1 MTQATVNGAA
11 LATIR
16 IQQGKSQRALARELG
31 ISSGYL
37 SSIES
42 ELKIPSPAVAKRIA
56 DALGCPMAA
65 FYRIVVEVPARAI

>member
-37 SSIES
+37 CSIEK
-42 ELKIPSPAVAKRIA
+42 EIKIPSPAMAKRLA

-65 FYRIVVEVPARAI
+65 FYRVVVEVGVRVS